1 LLSQFF
7 RLKKKLVVLFF
18 LVKLEKLLKMKKVYD
33 AKNKKKIMNQNFF
46 FATQKNMLKSRKQT
60 SCAWQKLE

>member
-33 AKNKKKIMNQNFF
+33 AKNKKKNNEPKLFF
-46 FATQKNMLKSRKQT
+46 CNTKKYAEKQKTN
-60 SCAWQKLE
+60 